1 MGGSLGAWP
10 NLETPRMHPACR
22 ELVLN
27 RLLLNFPQIH
37 AAKAPGNNKVWEPG
51 NGAMPQ
57 FQPQV
62 DQVSR
67 CAGSPFTSA
76 GHQLPLPWPPQ
87 QAVSRWPG
95 LQWDESFIKHLL
107 YAGRH
112 AGYFTDVTA
121 FFSPTCPLRLSFSSR
136 FSSRRGCI
144 IGPKHPARRRNP
156 FPLGHK
162 NPSFPVP
169 TVHFLGDKQGLKSE
183 AVSPS

>member
-1 MGGSLGAWP
+1 MLRRLQAITTSGS
-10 NLETPRMHPACR
+10 
-22 ELVLN
+22 
-27 RLLLNFPQIH
+27 
-37 AAKAPGNNKVWEPG
+37 PGMVRCP
-51 NGAMPQ
+51 

-62 DQVSR
+62 DQVSQ

-95 LQWDESFIKHLL
+95 RQWDESFIKHLL
-107 YAGRH
+107 YAGCH
-112 AGYFTDVTA
+112 AGCFTDVTA
-121 FFSPTCPLRLSFSSR
+121 FLSPKRPLRPPFSPC

-156 FPLGHK
+156 FLLGHK

-169 TVHFLGDKQGLKSE
+169 TVRFLGDKQGLKSE
-183 AVSPS
+183 ALSPS